1 MHIAHKTQNLQ
12 GMFQVICCKRKSS
25 QNIQEEHRQ
34 KLCDVKKKFNFFDIL
49 RKSTYIKLDDINQF

>member
-12 GMFQVICCKRKSS
+12 GMFQVICCKRKGS

-34 KLCDVKKKFNFFDIL
+34 KLCDVKKKFNFLTFL
-49 RKSTYIKLDDINQF
+49 EKVLKTG

>member
-12 GMFQVICCKRKSS
+12 GMFLVICCKRKGS

-34 KLCDVKKKFNFFDIL
+34 KLCDVKKKFNFLTFL
-49 RKSTYIKLDDINQF
+49 EKVLKTG